1 MRFGVL
7 GPLAVWTDDGDQVT
21 VPGVKV
27 RALLAVLLV
36 HEGRVASV
44 DRLVEDV
51 WGDDAPANP
60 AAALQVR
67 VSQLRKAL
75 DDAEP
80 GARDLVVSRAPG
92 YALEAVT
99 DSAVD
104 AARFAALVTRAQ
116 SATGQERRD
125 VLTEALA
132 LWRGPALA
140 DFADHEFAATAAAGW
155 EEQRLAALE
164 LLAQVRL
171 ELGEHTV
178 LAAELAEPVAAYP
191 YRERLRAVHL
201 RALYRA
207 GRQREALDSYEE
219 FRRGLADELGLD
231 PGPELAELHQAILEQ
246 DPSLATP
253 PIRRGARPSPN
264 LTAPPPII
272 GRDDA
277 LPEIRE
283 LLGKER
289 LVTLTGPGGVGKT
302 RLATAAAHPLV
313 GSYDDGGWLVELA
326 ALERPQPR
334 RAVDDIAELAMGV
347 LGVRDATEPGEVTT
361 PAHRLAEA
369 LRERRLLLVL
379 DNCEHLVEHA
389 ATLAELLLR
398 TAPGL
403 TILATSREPLG
414 LSGEVLWEVP
424 PLDLPDEDG
433 DSGGDR
439 LAESGAVRLFAT
451 RAAASARGFTLD
463 ESTAPAV
470 AQLCRRL
477 DGIPLAIELAAT
489 RVRALGVH
497 TLLERLD
504 DRFRALGTGPRDLP
518 ARQRT
523 LTAAIDW
530 SWNLLE
536 PEEQVVLR
544 RLAVQADGCTL
555 VAAEAICADEDD
567 GAGDGVDVL
576 DVLARLVD
584 RSLVVVD
591 ERDGGPRYRLLESVA
606 AYGVNRLHEAGE
618 HARIRAR
625 HARYYTDLAR
635 AADAELR
642 GAGQREWLRRLDAE
656 SANLRA
662 ALDSAERLGDAE
674 VALCLTS
681 AQTWYWMLRGRLSEG
696 RRALETA
703 LAIPGDVPAAVRAE
717 ALTWRTGITTLQGDT
732 HDWIARCEAALDAF
746 PEGDGGGAPAG
757 RARAEWFLC
766 YATFD
771 LGDAAVTDRLLDR
784 ASRGF
789 AAAGDRWGEAAALYL
804 RARTAHVH
812 GDPQAL
818 EQYATEAVRSFR
830 ELGDGWGILQ
840 ATDWLIGLADLT
852 GDYDEGLRLCRE
864 SLPLAEELGLWPDV
878 VAALSW
884 QGWIGVQIGDYA
896 AAREQCE
903 QALRLAT
910 ELGQHSAQVF
920 AALGLSFAA
929 RRAGDLDVA
938 EEHLTRLLRTAEEQ
952 AAEAGTAFYLS
963 IVLNELGFLAAER
976 GDPAAALDLH
986 LRAYDAGQD
995 IGAAGRE
1002 LTFALVAAAAA
1013 LAQGGEPHAAAVVL
1027 GAAETGL
1034 SATGLPLAPSDQDE
1048 ADRIAALVRSVQD
1061 AAAFEAARAE
1071 GATLTPAAAR
1081 EFAGRPRSGG
1091 SAHLGA

>member
-27 RALLAVLLV
+27 RALLAALLV
-36 HEGRVASV
+36 LEGRVASA

-75 DDAEP
+75 DDAEA
-80 GARDLVVSRAPG
+80 GGRDLVVSRAPG
-92 YALEAVT
+92 YALET
-99 DSAVD
+99 DAVD
-104 AARFAALVTRAQ
+104 AAEFAALMTRADD
-116 SATGQERRD
+116 TGPRERKD
-125 VLTEALA
+125 ILTEALA

-140 DFADHEFAATAAAGW
+140 DFADHEFARTVAARW
-155 EEQRLAALE
+155 EEQRLAAFE
-164 LLAQVRL
+164 LLAEARL

-178 LAAELAEPVAAYP
+178 LAAELAEPVAAHP
-191 YRERLRAVHL
+191 FRERLRAVHL

-246 DPSLATP
+246 DPVL
-253 PIRRGARPSPN
+253 
-264 LTAPPPII
+264 APPPAAAARSRRPVTNLAEPPPLI
-272 GRDDA
+272 GREDA
-277 LPEIRE
+277 LTELRE

-302 RLATAAAHPLV
+302 RLATAAAHALV
-313 GSYDDGGWLVELA
+313 DGYDDGGWLVELA

-334 RAVDDIAELAMGV
+334 RAVDDIAELAMAV
-347 LGVRDATEPGEVTT
+347 LGIRDAAEPGEPPAA

-379 DNCEHLVEHA
+379 DNCEHLTEHA
-389 ATLAELLLR
+389 AALTERLLR

-403 TILATSREPLG
+403 TVLATSREPLG

-424 PLDLPDEDG
+424 PLDLPDDDG
-433 DSGGDR
+433 DGDR
-439 LAESGAVRLFAT
+439 LASSAAVRLFVT

-463 ESTAPAV
+463 ESTGPAV
-470 AQLCRRL
+470 VQLCRRL

-497 TLLERLD
+497 ALLDRLD
-504 DRFRALGTGPRDLP
+504 DRFRALGTGPRDRP

-523 LTAAIDW
+523 LAAAIDW

-544 RLAVQADGCTL
+544 RLAVHADGCTL
-555 VAAEAICADEDD
+555 TAAESVCATE
-567 GAGDGVDVL
+567 DGVDVL

-584 RSLVVVD
+584 RSLVVMD
-591 ERDGGPRYRLLESVA
+591 ERDGEPRYRLLESVA

-618 HARIRAR
+618 HALIRAR
-625 HARYYTDLAR
+625 HARYYTDLAL

-662 ALDSAERLGDAE
+662 ALDTAERLGEAE
-674 VALCLTS
+674 LALRLTS
-681 AQTWYWMLRGRLSEG
+681 AQTWYRMLRGRLSEG

-703 LAIPGDVPAAVRAE
+703 LAIPGDVPAAVRAD
-717 ALTWRTGITTLQGDT
+717 ALTWHTGITTLQGDQS
-732 HDWIARCEAALDAF
+732 DWVARCEAALSAF
-746 PEGDGGGAPAG
+746 PADDRDGGGSDLRRP
-757 RARAEWFLC
+757 RAEWFLC

-771 LGDAAVTDRLLDR
+771 LGDAAVTERLLDR

-789 AAAGDRWGEAAALYL
+789 AATGDRWGEAAALFL
-804 RARTAHVH
+804 RARVAHVH
-812 GDPQAL
+812 GDPEAL
-818 EQYATEAVRSFR
+818 ARDATAAVEIFR
-830 ELGDGWGILQ
+830 ELGDGWGVLQ
-840 ATDWLIGLADLT
+840 ATDWLIGLADIT

-878 VAALSW
+878 VGALSW
-884 QGWIGVQIGDYA
+884 EGWIWVQTGDHA
-896 AAREQCE
+896 AARVRCE
-903 QALRLAT
+903 QALRLA
-910 ELGQHSAQVF
+910 EEHGLHSAQVF

-929 RRAGDLDVA
+929 RRSGDLDVA
-938 EEHLTRLLRTAEEQ
+938 EEQLTRLLRTAEQ
-952 AAEAGTAFYLS
+952 HTAEAGTAFYLS
-963 IVLNELGFLAAER
+963 IVLNELGLLTAER
-976 GDPAAALDLH
+976 GDAAAALDLH

-995 IGAAGRE
+995 IGAPGRE
-1002 LTFALVAAAAA
+1002 LTFALAAAAAA
-1013 LAQGGEPHAAAVVL
+1013 LAQTGEAHAAAVVL
-1027 GAAETGL
+1027 GAAQTAMT
-1034 SATGLPLAPSDQDE
+1034 ATGLPLAPSDQHE
-1048 ADRIAALVRSVQD
+1048 ADRIAALIRSAQE
-1061 AAAFEAARAE
+1061 AAAFEAAYAE
-1071 GATLTPAAAR
+1071 GAAMSTEAAR
-1081 EFAGRPRSGG
+1081 NLAGRPRSGAG
-1091 SAHLGA
+1091 AHLGA